1 MSARSRLR
9 TYLVRYSHPGPRAI
23 VIAGALGVCLL
34 LGLGLG
40 PFTPLALD
48 RAERALLQDGPAAAL
63 EGCEQL
69 GDWGLLG
76 SWRARADYRAATLY
90 ARQLDQPGLAVHRLR
105 ALLRQGHGDPALE
118 ILALQLLAE
127 SLEARGKPR
136 VAAHRYEQLARRAE
150 DPTPWLLAAART
162 WEQAGR
168 QDRALLRHAELTVR
182 SSGRSAQAY
191 LAMGRISLGLGR
203 TDKGY
208 GYYAATLEA
217 SPTLEQ
223 ARLARL
229 GMAMALD
236 DMGRFE
242 QALAELDEAAPGRDA
257 AIDIARDRL
266 LRRAAEG
273 QGTP

>member
-9 TYLVRYSHPGPRAI
+9 TYIVRFSHHGPRAI
-23 VIAGALGVCLL
+23 IVAGALGVCLL

-48 RAERALLQDGPAAAL
+48 RAERALLEDGPVPAL
-63 EGCEQL
+63 EGCEL
-69 GDWGLLG
+69 VGRWGLLG

-90 ARQLDQPGLAVHRLR
+90 ARQLDQPGQAVSRLR
-105 ALLRQGHGDPALE
+105 TLLQQGEADPTLEALALE
-118 ILALQLLAE
+118 LLAE

-136 VAAHRYEQLARRAE
+136 IAARRYEQLARQVE
-150 DPTPWLLAAART
+150 EPTPWLQAAARA
-162 WEQAGR
+162 WERAGR
-168 QDRALLRHAELTVR
+168 LDRALLRHAALTVQP
-182 SSGRSAQAY
+182 SPRSAQAY
-191 LAMGRISLGLGR
+191 LAMGRISLGQGR

-208 GYYAATLEA
+208 GYYAAALEA
-217 SPTLEQ
+217 EPNLEQ

-236 DMGRFE
+236 DMGRYE
-242 QALAELDEAAPGRDA
+242 QALAELDEAAPGRDV

-266 LRRAAEG
+266 QRRVAEG
-273 QGTP
+273 QSAP